1 MLVAAAYARKGRLL
15 ERMGARE
22 GALRTYRLRRDRLSS
37 PEGPPVDAHV
47 EYGLRRARA
56 RARALAATPTAR
68 IRRRFGLE

>member
-1 MLVAAAYARKGRLL
+1 VLVAAAYARKGRLL

-56 RARALAATPTAR
+56 RALAATPTAR